1 MCPGAQAQCDRTDID
16 ASSGRVTIRVT
27 TVGRGSPQ
35 QEDTNH
41 ATHHNACP
49 PVGNRSRFRS
59 RNSCPATLG
68 TGKGT
73 GIHWY
78 WGTGLPHTGGY
89 CACAGR
95 GRSPTASRRV
105 PCVRGRGPASGGV
118 WICAGCGRGILR
130 PLLSALET
138 SSPPLASLVILLS
151 WDHALPCQCGREG
164 LFISAGPRPSPIPP
178 AKPVRQLCC
187 MPRGVVRRA
196 SMHNLCSA
204 PLATDTRAT
213 MSMYFG
219 KSCVDGWEV

>member
-1 MCPGAQAQCDRTDID
+1 MAATPSKT
-16 ASSGRVTIRVT
+16 SG
-27 TVGRGSPQ
+27 PLM
-35 QEDTNH
+35 
-41 ATHHNACP
+41 
-49 PVGNRSRFRS
+49 S
-59 RNSCPATLG
+59 RNSSASDASKVGPAS
-68 TGKGT
+68 
-73 GIHWY
+73 
-78 WGTGLPHTGGY
+78 
-89 CACAGR
+89 
-95 GRSPTASRRV
+95 RSQLLSASFVWLIAARPPAASRRV
-105 PCVRGRGPASGGV
+105 PCTRGCGTTSRGGSPASGGV

-219 KSCVDGWEV
+219 KSCVDGWEVGLKQTRMERPSSVGE